1 MKKKKKLR
9 MKEGGGVFSGFFP
22 GGFLP
27 GHIFVEP
34 RFLAIFHIIFE

>member
-1 MKKKKKLR
+1 MKKKKKIKDER
-9 MKEGGGVFSGFFP
+9 GGGGYFP